1 MHKYRRLRYE
11 NQQFMTQFRRVAHM
25 ILSIDT
31 RYSNIRLYSVRLQET
46 FLIIIG
52 DLFRGLRK
60 GRGDAKENIAKQKK
74 VYINNEEGMALL

>member
-1 MHKYRRLRYE
+1 L
-11 NQQFMTQFRRVAHM
+11 

-31 RYSNIRLYSVRLQET
+31 RYSNISLYLVRLQQES

-60 GRGDAKENIAKQKK
+60 GRGNAKENIAKQKK
-74 VYINNEEGMALL
+74 VYINNEEGRALL